1 MDYHHV
7 IEAAGVVSLGL
18 VAYSYLFRWFETA
31 PAAWRGA
38 RPVIIGLLFGVVAVI
53 LMISRIQV
61 GGDRFVDARAVPL
74 ALVMLVEGGP
84 AGAIAAAVAAAYRL
98 WLGGSG
104 APAGVAA
111 IAATALAAAAV
122 RAWARRDGGIGLR
135 HSVTLGALVWGIT
148 AGAFLMLGDRG
159 LAMFT
164 PVWLPILLLYLVGV
178 GLVARLFAEVVA
190 AQAAER
196 ARRESAQLRAVATL
210 ATAAAHEIN
219 NPLMAVIGGLSLV
232 ERGLAPDTDQAR
244 WVAGAKHGAEQIRDI
259 VRRMNQITVL
269 EEMPLH
275 GALPPMLDIRK
286 SSAAS

>member
-18 VAYSYLFRWFETA
+18 IAYSYLARWFETA
-31 PAAWRGA
+31 PAAWQRA
-38 RPVIIGLLFGVVAVI
+38 RPVAIGLLFGVVAVV

-61 GGDRFVDARAVPL
+61 GERFVDARAVPL

-84 AGAIAAAVAAAYRL
+84 AGIVAAAVGIGYRL
-98 WLGGSG
+98 WLGGTG
-104 APAGVAA
+104 APAGVLA
-111 IAATALAAAAV
+111 IVAVAVAAAV
-122 RAWARRDGGIGLR
+122 VRRWARRDGGIGLR
-135 HSVTLGALVWGIT
+135 HSLALGALVSAIT

-159 LAMFT
+159 LAMLR
-164 PVWLPILLLYLVGV
+164 PVWLPILVLDLVGI

-196 ARRESAQLRAVATL
+196 ARREAAELRAVATL

-219 NPLMAVIGGLSLV
+219 NPLMAVIGGLSLI
-232 ERGLAPDTDQAR
+232 ERGIAPGSDQAR
-244 WVAGAKHGAEQIRDI
+244 WIAGAKGGAETIRDI
-259 VRRMNQITVL
+259 VKRMNRITVL
-269 EEMPLH
+269 EEVPLQ

-286 SSAAS
+286 SSAPS